1 MALTF
6 GAANTDDAT
15 IGLGFTVGSTGTTY
29 FISGWFRPTTLTAGR
44 ALWSLGAL
52 IFAAIDSTDTS
63 ELLLTTDN
71 TTDGNWTTTGAAHA
85 TNTWRFFAFMNA
97 ANNTGPTA
105 SWRAWAGDEV
115 NPPVELTLTNTVS
128 PSGNFT
134 GNANLTLGNKASTGT
149 AAYQGDIAEV
159 SYIATSS
166 AGALLPPFGLAS
178 HPTIAQAEADWIYST
193 YVVPI
198 WMGRADIAIARAVLS
213 SASNVEGFHVPLHLD
228 VEGGWGYNQSATTLN
243 GGKMPSVSGATTS
256 SQHAPRACP
265 FVTRQSPLVR
275 RP

>member
-15 IGLGFTVGSTGTTY
+15 IGLGFSVGATGTTY
-29 FISGWFRPTTLTAGR
+29 FIAGWFRPTTLTAGR
-44 ALWSLGAL
+44 ALWSLGAN

-63 ELLLTTDN
+63 ELLLTSDN
-71 TTDGNWTTTGAAHA
+71 TTDGNWTTTGVGNAVD
-85 TNTWRFFAFMNA
+85 TWRFIAVMNA

-115 NPPVELTLTNTVS
+115 SVPSEITVTQAVA

-134 GNANLTLGNKASTGT
+134 GNANLTFGNKASTGT
-149 AAYQGDIAEV
+149 AAFQGDIAEV
-159 SYIATSS
+159 TYIATSS

-178 HPTIAQAEADWIYST
+178 HPTISQTEADWIYAT

-198 WMGRADIAIARAVLS
+198 WMGRADIAIARTALS
-213 SASNVEGFHVPLHLD
+213 SASNIEAFHVPLHLD
-228 VEGGWGYNQSATTLN
+228 VEGGWGHHQSATTIN

-256 SQHAPRACP
+256 AQQPPRSCP
-265 FVTRQSPLVR
+265 FVTRQSPSVR
-275 RP
+275 RL